1 MTTMNTTDQ
10 PRAVACIRFVRLA
23 APLAGQYCK
32 LEAGEEVRIIAMYE
46 EAGET
51 YWRVE
56 RKQWTNH
63 LTISNVLAPV
73 PDHAL
78 IVEEPNVP
86 ALAQP
91 DNQNQPSIT

>member
-1 MTTMNTTDQ
+1 MKNTTDQ

-23 APLAGQYCK
+23 APLEGQYCK
-32 LEAGEEVRIIAMYE
+32 LGAGEEVRIIALYE
-46 EAGET
+46 EAGGI

-56 RKQWTNH
+56 RKQWINH

-78 IVEEPNVP
+78 IVDEPN
-86 ALAQP
+86 ASDQATA
-91 DNQNQPSIT
+91 SAGRC

>member
-1 MTTMNTTDQ
+1 
-10 PRAVACIRFVRLA
+10 
-23 APLAGQYCK
+23 
-32 LEAGEEVRIIAMYE
+32 MYE
-46 EAGET
+46 ADGEI

-78 IVEEPNVP
+78 IVEEPNDKLSHEEGEIKP
-86 ALAQP
+86 
-91 DNQNQPSIT
+91 